1 MEKPSVLS
9 LILLHG
15 DNNKHTHLFVEFEEF
30 DRANE
35 EKHAKVEY
43 HSSKNKTDTLYHV
56 KHCPILNSALR
67 VMYIHQFAF
76 ALT

>member
-9 LILLHG
+9 LILLRG
-15 DNNKHTHLFVEFEEF
+15 DNNKHTHLFVEF

-43 HSSKNKTDTLYHV
+43 HSSKNKTDTL
-56 KHCPILNSALR
+56 
-67 VMYIHQFAF
+67 
-76 ALT
+76 

>member
-9 LILLHG
+9 LILLRG

-43 HSSKNKTDTLYHV
+43 HSSKNK
-56 KHCPILNSALR
+56 
-67 VMYIHQFAF
+67 IHYN
-76 ALT
+76 T

>member
-9 LILLHG
+9 LILLRG

-43 HSSKNKTDTLYHV
+43 HSSKIKQ
-56 KHCPILNSALR
+56 
-67 VMYIHQFAF
+67 IHYN
-76 ALT
+76 T

>member
-9 LILLHG
+9 LILLRG

-43 HSSKNKTDTLYHV
+43 HSSKNKTDTL
-56 KHCPILNSALR
+56 
-67 VMYIHQFAF
+67 
-76 ALT
+76 